1 MDEDEE
7 KGGGG
12 GEKANDDDTKA
23 AKNASSSGDMIT
35 TMTYVLRT
43 TTEFQSVCP
52 LFFRQGSKTMRGLA
66 KTLRSLPPPRQCS
79 YRLHHCC
86 GGGVPNSSLASEN
99 FKGNDVLHR
108 ASPRSIGTS
117 SPPHQRPHDHHLPS
131 PLLLI
136 FRQTRTKT
144 TTTTTSELCQEELEA
159 NIIRLSKSMARGL
172 TSRGYWTNFDHHHHR
187 HDGNDENSGSSSDG
201 VVEVNKNNED
211 GGVVRQRQQQ
221 QQQQLLPHKVII
233 NMRQQ
238 AMALRYIDKRY
249 VQSVS
254 ESINIYTGQV
264 ERFVKPGVYAC
275 EPDGNDY
282 YTAPDLLHYIATV
295 LRTLPPILND
305 TILSTTTSTSTSTT
319 TSTTQKLQLRNDAF
333 NAKLAVTSAGGYK
346 YPRHVDNV
354 SPPPPPP
361 SDDDGGS
368 SSSNDVGDWDVRKL
382 TIILY
387 LNPDWKLGDGGE
399 LRLYLPTPITI
410 TTNDHN
416 SNNNNNN
423 NIDDDESSST
433 TNYIDLSPVG
443 GRVVLFWSDEI
454 SHEVLANAPHIV
466 PSSISVDDD
475 DDDDLLSSKSQ
486 LLFDRYALTIWI
498 PSDYDS
504 LGHSFITPTATNIT
518 YV

>member
-1 MDEDEE
+1 
-7 KGGGG
+7 
-12 GEKANDDDTKA
+12 
-23 AKNASSSGDMIT
+23 
-35 TMTYVLRT
+35 
-43 TTEFQSVCP
+43 
-52 LFFRQGSKTMRGLA
+52 MRGLA
-66 KTLRSLPPPRQCS
+66 KTLQSLPPPRRYYHRRHNC
-79 YRLHHCC
+79 R

-99 FKGNDVLHR
+99 FKGNDVSRR
-108 ASPRSIGTS
+108 ASSRSFGTS
-117 SPPHQRPHDHHLPS
+117 SPPPHQRLHKLNTS
-131 PLLLI
+131 I
-136 FRQTRTKT
+136 TSKGRQLNRTRQRDSST
-144 TTTTTSELCQEELEA
+144 TTITTNGGELCQEELEA
-159 NIIRLSKSMARGL
+159 SIIRLSKSMARGL
-172 TSRGYWTNFDHHHHR
+172 TSRGYWTNFDHHRR

-201 VVEVNKNNED
+201 VVDVNKNNED
-211 GGVVRQRQQQ
+211 GGVVRQRQQRQQQQ

-305 TILSTTTSTSTSTT
+305 TILSTTSSTT
-319 TSTTQKLQLRNDAF
+319 TSMTTSATTQKLQLRNDAF

-387 LNPDWKLGDGGE
+387 LNPDWKMGDGGE

-410 TTNDHN
+410 TTNNDHN
-416 SNNNNNN
+416 SNNNNNNNN

-466 PSSISVDDD
+466 PSSISIDDDD